1 MFQIQ
6 DRRTVSFRPVTPQD
20 RDQIMEFVCG
30 LTPKSQYLRFFAA
43 VAPPSRGLL
52 AALCGGDERSDIF
65 LARDQH
71 ATIIGHGM
79 AADRIAADGSPVSHL
94 GLVIADSW
102 QLHGIGTAL
111 MDLLIRRARQRGVE
125 ALVMDVLPANQRM
138 LGMIE
143 RRWPRARREH
153 TADSVLIT
161 ARIDADELP
170 APAGPPSLSNLAR
183 SAQLAKEPVHAA

>member
-6 DRRTVSFRPVTPQD
+6 DRRTVSFRQVTPQD

-65 LARDQH
+65 LALDQH
-71 ATIIGHGM
+71 GTVIGHGM
-79 AADRIAADGSPVSHL
+79 AADRIAADGTPVSHL

-102 QLHGIGTAL
+102 QLRGVGTAL
-111 MDLLIRRARQRGVE
+111 MNLLIRRARQRGVE
-125 ALVMDVLPANQRM
+125 ALVMDVLPANHRM

-153 TADSVLIT
+153 TADSVLVT
-161 ARIDADELP
+161 ARFDADEPSRPARLP
-170 APAGPPSLSNLAR
+170 GLGSHAR
-183 SAQLAKEPVHAA
+183 PAQLAKEPVHAA